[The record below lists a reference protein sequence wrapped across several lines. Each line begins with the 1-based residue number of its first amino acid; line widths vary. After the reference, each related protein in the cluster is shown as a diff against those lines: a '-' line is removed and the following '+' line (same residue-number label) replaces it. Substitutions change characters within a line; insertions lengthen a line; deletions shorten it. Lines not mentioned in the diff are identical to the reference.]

1 MDINLDITTSSDGVS
16 EQKKMK
22 LENVDGKCKN
32 HIENGISSSL
42 ASLFPKNDDNGSGDV
57 NVDWRNIFSKVTSNG
72 IFKCEDGI
80 KKDSENLGNSPT
92 ENTTKS
98 ENAQRSN
105 NNNNNNEQKSNNLQ
119 NVLQNMNNPIATMF
133 LASHAQNI
141 LRGSGNIPTS
151 QPFNPM
157 FMPFIPGMGNCE
169 NPQQL
174 LQFLQQQ
181 IGVNGNDPQLMQM
194 YMQQA
199 QNYFKNPEN
208 KEALKQTLLASHR
221 GSSQTPMSTTPPTV
235 GIPGAVAV
243 AASPAAALFP
253 EDDWSWHRNPAAA
266 IRSGGT
272 NKQTPVWKYFVYNK
286 QENISRCII
295 GDCSYML
302 KGPHTSTLACHLK
315 KHPVEFA
322 EFQRL
327 KQEYTRERSVSQ
339 LGNSTTPTFKN
350 STNHSFNNF
359 NNGGNYHK
367 SSGIFRNDNNINRQI
382 ISNASVFTGNY
393 NKMRGNINV
402 VSGGGKNNH
411 FKQHPN
417 MNNIWNA
424 LSAKAHSQ
432 VRNYQNENNNDK
444 GGNGQN
450 NQHVQLNGSI
460 NNNMLGNV
468 QYNPSELL
476 NIMTANIN
484 SFLPTNNNERNDN
497 KEEKIGVKGDE
508 KETTSPGSI
517 NNENINSGDN
527 SSSENNDSSI
537 FSRSPSNIL
546 SSTQG
551 NDDKWMKEDKK
562 QKELEVK
569 LAMMLGTT
577 QLPLK
582 IIQNS
587 DFRNF
592 LKMAQPKFDIPVEVK
607 DIDEILN
614 NKYNQ
619 IIDVLKKELS
629 KLSSYTLMIDLLK
642 ISPKTIEMEILN
654 SRKRKHHENVM
665 LNDGE
670 CNLRSSNESI
680 ISFPPSIQSDVTII
694 SDDSCVNTS
703 SINLPN
709 LQISPATVS
718 CSSSISPSQISI
730 TPSTYDEKNGTFE
743 SLKRCYEEF
752 RLCVSV
758 AYYNKDTGKIE
769 IVLLA
774 VRPIVFKDEEFK
786 NILRDIVKT
795 ILQEYNIDIEK
806 ASKILTHGLSECG
819 IDGNDLFPKQMIPYN
834 FKLHQFLKKVLNA
847 NSTVQNLKKAF
858 NHMMHPFLC
867 NQQNIDEFNKHL
879 AEYGQEINQF
889 DSFFKLASAVLSAK
903 ETFLTIFLRKV
914 NFNSSS
920 VMMNEEKWNQLDQL
934 IQLLKMF
941 NDHTSRIIGN
951 ELTTIDKVV
960 PSLMQLKVSL
970 ERGYNGFEDLCQ
982 ELKNE
987 LNMAT
992 ANILDTESQNFDS
1005 TFIEATALNTQLA
1018 VLLDDAQIAC
1028 AKTAIEKALTKRM
1041 NFQLNES
1048 ASIDQSTNLQFA
1060 SSPSLS
1066 SASSTSSEGSSNN
1079 VGSSAISHP
1088 ASSLFP
1094 DLLQAANQRRKQLQ
1108 DNNKNNENKKNI
1120 MVEVIVQSYFDSI
1133 YSSNNQAF
1141 SLFEQS
1147 SRDNQSLNPTTSINT
1162 QLPPL
1167 EFWRSYSTK
1176 SFHLS
1181 EYAIELLSIP
1191 VSTLSIQ
1198 KIFNDDDHGSSL
1210 SLLNK
1215 ALGDT
1220 NTSIISINLDSFAIT
1235 KALETPT
1242 KLP

>member
-1 MDINLDITTSSDGVS
+1 MDFNLDINTSSDGVS
-16 EQKKMK
+16 EQKKIR
-22 LENVDGKCKN
+22 LDNVDGNCKN
-32 HIENGISSSL
+32 HTENGISSSL
-42 ASLFPKNDDNGSGDV
+42 ASLFPKNEDNSNGEF
-57 NVDWRNIFSKVTSNG
+57 NVDWGNIFSKVTNNG

-80 KKDSENLGNSPT
+80 KKDSDDTNNSPI

-98 ENAQRSN
+98 EHIQRGNNN
-105 NNNNNNEQKSNNLQ
+105 NNNNNNEHKSNNIQ

-141 LRGSGNIPTS
+141 LRGNGNMSSG

-157 FMPFIPGMGNCE
+157 FMPFIPGMSNCE
-169 NPQQL
+169 NPQQI

-181 IGVNGNDPQLMQM
+181 IGVNGNDPHLIQM
-194 YMQQA
+194 YMQQT
-199 QNYFKNPEN
+199 QNYFKSLLQNPEN

-315 KHPVEFA
+315 KHPAEFA

-339 LGNSTTPTFKN
+339 IGNPTTPTFKN
-350 STNHSFNNF
+350 STNNNYNNF
-359 NNGGNYHK
+359 NNGGNY
-367 SSGIFRNDNNINRQI
+367 
-382 ISNASVFTGNY
+382 
-393 NKMRGNINV
+393 NKMRGNFNAI
-402 VSGGGKNNH
+402 GGGIKNNQL
-411 FKQHPN
+411 KQQPD
-417 MNNIWNA
+417 MNNIWNT

-432 VRNYQNENNNDK
+432 VTNYQNENNNK
-444 GGNGQN
+444 MSNTQN
-450 NQHVQLNGSI
+450 KNQHIQLNGNM

-476 NIMTANIN
+476 NIMTANIS

-497 KEEKIGVKGDE
+497 KEEKINIKNDE
-508 KETTSPGSI
+508 KETTSPGSV

-546 SSTQG
+546 SGNQG
-551 NDDKWMKEDKK
+551 NEDKWMKEDKK
-562 QKELEVK
+562 QKDLEVK

-614 NKYNQ
+614 NKYQ
-619 IIDVLKKELS
+619 QMTDILKKELS

-642 ISPKTIEMEILN
+642 ISPKSIDIFT
-654 SRKRKHHENVM
+654 SRKRKYHETTM
-665 LNDGE
+665 LNDNE
-670 CNLRSSNESI
+670 CHIQNSNESI

-694 SDDSCVNTS
+694 SDDSCVNGS

-718 CSSSISPSQISI
+718 CSSSISPSQISS

-743 SLKRCYEEF
+743 SIKRNYEEY

-758 AYYNKDTGKIE
+758 TYYNKNTGKIE
-769 IVLLA
+769 IILLA
-774 VRPIVFKDEEFK
+774 VKPIIFKNDEFK
-786 NILRDIVKT
+786 IILSETVKS
-795 ILQEYNIDIEK
+795 ILQEYNMDIDK
-806 ASKILTHGLSECG
+806 ASKILTHGLTECG
-819 IDGNDLFPKQMIPYN
+819 IDDNDLFTKQMMPYN
-834 FKLHQFLKKVLNA
+834 FKLYQFLKKVLQS

-858 NHMMHPFLC
+858 SQMMNPFLC

-879 AEYGQEINQF
+879 SEYGQEINQY
-889 DSFFKLASAVLSAK
+889 DSFFKLASAVLTAK
-903 ETFLTIFLRKV
+903 EVFLTIFLRKV
-914 NFNSSS
+914 NFNTSST
-920 VMMNEEKWNQLDQL
+920 MMNEEKWNQLDQL

-970 ERGYNGFEDLCQ
+970 ERGYNGFEDLCY

-992 ANILDTESQNFDS
+992 ANILDTESPNFDS

-1018 VLLDDAQIAC
+1018 VLLDDSQIAC

-1041 NFQLNES
+1041 NFQLNENI
-1048 ASIDQSTNLQFA
+1048 SIEQSTNVQSV

-1066 SASSTSSEGSSNN
+1066 SASSTSSEASSNN
-1079 VGSSAISHP
+1079 TGSNTISHP

-1120 MVEVIVQSYFDSI
+1120 MAEVVVQSYFDNI

-1141 SLFEQS
+1141 SVFES
-1147 SRDNQSLNPTTSINT
+1147 SSIDNQSLNSNTSINT

-1167 EFWRSYSTK
+1167 EFWRSYSSK

-1198 KIFNDDDHGSSL
+1198 KIFHDDDHGSSL

-1220 NTSIISINLDSFAIT
+1220 STSIISINLDSFAIT
-1235 KALETPT
+1235 KALETPA
-1242 KLP
+1242 KFERDVFIKFNKNLSIINDKKII

>member
-1 MDINLDITTSSDGVS
+1 MDFNLDITTSSDGVS
-16 EQKKMK
+16 EQKKIR
-22 LENVDGKCKN
+22 LENVDGNCKN
-32 HIENGISSSL
+32 HTENGISSSL
-42 ASLFPKNDDNGSGDV
+42 ASLFPKNEDNSNGEF
-57 NVDWRNIFSKVTSNG
+57 NVDWGNIFSKVANNG
-72 IFKCEDGI
+72 IFKCEDNI
-80 KKDSENLGNSPT
+80 KKEVENTTNSPI
-92 ENTTKS
+92 ENTTKC
-98 ENAQRSN
+98 ENIQRVTN
-105 NNNNNNEQKSNNLQ
+105 NNNNNNENKSNNLQ

-141 LRGSGNIPTS
+141 LRGNGNIPSS

-157 FMPFIPGMGNCE
+157 LMPFIPGINNCE
-169 NPQQL
+169 NPQQI

-181 IGVNGNDPQLMQM
+181 IGINGNDPHLIQM

-199 QNYFKNPEN
+199 QNYFKSLLQNPEN

-315 KHPVEFA
+315 KHPAEFA

-350 STNHSFNNF
+350 SSNNNYNNF
-359 NNGGNYHK
+359 NNGGNY
-367 SSGIFRNDNNINRQI
+367 
-382 ISNASVFTGNY
+382 
-393 NKMRGNINV
+393 NKMRGNFNVIN
-402 VSGGGKNNH
+402 SGVKNNQI
-411 FKQHPN
+411 KQHSDI
-417 MNNIWNA
+417 NNIWNA
-424 LSAKAHSQ
+424 LSNKAHSH
-432 VRNYQNENNNDK
+432 VTNYQNENNNK
-444 GGNGQN
+444 VNNTQN
-450 NQHVQLNGSI
+450 KNQQIQLNGNI
-460 NNNMLGNV
+460 NNNIIGNV

-497 KEEKIGVKGDE
+497 KEEKINIKNEE
-508 KETTSPGSI
+508 KETISPGSV
-517 NNENINSGDN
+517 NNENINNGDN

-537 FSRSPSNIL
+537 FSRSPSNVF
-546 SSTQG
+546 SGNQG
-551 NDDKWMKEDKK
+551 NEDKWMKEDKK
-562 QKELEVK
+562 QKDLEVK

-592 LKMAQPKFDIPVEVK
+592 LKMAQPKFDIPTEVK

-614 NKYNQ
+614 NKYHQ
-619 IIDVLKKELS
+619 MIEVLKKELS

-642 ISPKTIEMEILN
+642 ISPKLIEMEIFN
-654 SRKRKHHENVM
+654 SRKRKYHESII
-665 LNDGE
+665 LNDNE
-670 CNLRSSNESI
+670 CHIRNSNESI

-694 SDDSCVNTS
+694 SDDSCINGS

-718 CSSSISPSQISI
+718 CSSSISPSQISNP
-730 TPSTYDEKNGTFE
+730 PSTYDEKNGTYE
-743 SLKRCYEEF
+743 NIKRNYEEY

-758 AYYNKDTGKIE
+758 TYYNKDTGKIE
-769 IVLLA
+769 SVLLA
-774 VRPIVFKDEEFK
+774 VRPIIFK
-786 NILRDIVKT
+786 NEDFKNTLTETIKL
-795 ILQEYNIDIEK
+795 ILQEYNMDIEK
-806 ASKILTHGLSECG
+806 ASKILTHGLTECG
-819 IDGNDLFPKQMIPYN
+819 IDDNDLFTKQMMPYN
-834 FKLHQFLKKVLNA
+834 FKLYQFLKKVLQE
-847 NSTVQNLKKAF
+847 NSTVQNLKKSF
-858 NHMMHPFLC
+858 NQMMSPFLC

-879 AEYGQEINQF
+879 SEYGQEINQN
-889 DSFFKLASAVLSAK
+889 DNFFKLASAVLIAK
-903 ETFLTIFLRKV
+903 EVFLTIFLRKV

-920 VMMNEEKWNQLDQL
+920 IMMNEEKWNQLDQL

-970 ERGYNGFEDLCQ
+970 ERGYNGFEDLCH

-992 ANILDTESQNFDS
+992 ANILDTESPNFDS

-1018 VLLDDAQIAC
+1018 VLLDDSQIAC

-1041 NFQLNES
+1041 NFSLNEN
-1048 ASIDQSTNLQFA
+1048 ATNEQSTNIQSV

-1066 SASSTSSEGSSNN
+1066 SASSTSSEASSNN
-1079 VGSSAISHP
+1079 TGSNTISHP

-1108 DNNKNNENKKNI
+1108 GNNKNSENKKNI
-1120 MVEVIVQSYFDSI
+1120 MAEVVVQSYFDNI

-1141 SLFEQS
+1141 SVFETS
-1147 SRDNQSLNPTTSINT
+1147 SIDNQSLNSTTSINT

-1167 EFWRSYSTK
+1167 EFWRSYSSK

-1198 KIFNDDDHGSSL
+1198 KIFHDDDHGSSL

-1215 ALGDT
+1215 ALGDI

-1242 KLP
+1242 KFERDVFIKFNKNLSIINDKKII